1 MATLPEMR
9 AIEALRKLVTALAL
23 KMAADRH
30 GTHEQSVDA
39 QKRVDLAASDAWS
52 VLHEHDHARP
62 STGNYQTGSLRNA
75 AHDFRINNP
84 FGVL

>member
-1 MATLPEMR
+1 MSEPSA
-9 AIEALRKLVTALAL
+9 AIVALRALLSAIAM
-23 KMAADRH
+23 KSAADRH
-30 GTHEQSVDA
+30 GTITQASEA

-62 STGNYQTGSLRNA
+62 STGNYQTDSLRNA